1 MRPTSIPREDFRYP
15 SSDGQPMAE
24 NEWQLTAMLEALQG
38 LRAHYRDRLDVY
50 VCGDLLIYYE
60 EGDPAK
66 SVAPDVFVVFGA
78 PKHKRMTYKL
88 WEEPKAPDFIL
99 EVASPGTWEQDR
111 GPKRILYE
119 QLGVHEYWRFDP
131 QGELFEPRLQG
142 LRLQNGHYRPIAP
155 TIRDGRD
162 VLPSVVLGLD
172 LRADGA
178 CVRFHDPETG
188 HDLETLEETMAA
200 RRAAESRAERLAAL
214 VRRFGGDPDA

>member
-1 MRPTSIPREDFRYP
+1 MRPTSIPSEDIRYP

-38 LRAHYRDRLDVY
+38 LRAHYRHRLDVY

-142 LRLQNGHYRPIAP
+142 SRLQNGHYRPIAP
-155 TIRDGRD
+155 TIRDGRN
-162 VLPSVVLGLD
+162 VLPSVALGLD

-188 HDLETLEETMAA
+188 HDLETFEETMTA

-214 VRRFGGDPDA
+214 VRSLGADPDA